1 MQNVLNVLC
10 TLFFGT
16 TGWLIIPE
24 ALFIVGLY
32 PLLCKSG
39 IKPWWAFVPV
49 MRRYMLCRCAGC
61 EKEGRVIIVLEAL
74 GIAVSLSGAMVRI
87 MSFTVSA
94 TALMLAIIVITL
106 IYDIRI
112 SRGLTDTYGVSRWW
126 IPLWILIRFIPA
138 IIWGFSGKYTPKEQ
152 AHEHEIDDRIE
163 EERIHGKH
171 TWGGDFKGNS
181 KRLLKYFAF
190 RYDWVNL
197 PIAVLITTIV
207 ASIAKAD
214 FFSSMD
220 GTVKG
225 SLALTCTAIW
235 NGCFNSIKT
244 ICRER
249 GNVRRMKERGMYISS
264 YIVAVVIYQAL
275 LCMVQ
280 TGLAMYTCT
289 LIGIRF
295 PFDGVVV
302 NSLVFEIG
310 ITMFLISFAADMLC
324 LCISATVREVA
335 TAMTVMPF
343 VLVVHLVFS
352 GSVINI
358 SAWSNSISK
367 VMVSNYGVKCIAA
380 QAGYNEKPM
389 MLGWDLLNSIRDN
402 EVGTEFTVGE
412 IMDRLADAQDNPS
425 VERLRKMEVGRVF
438 TVGEIRDFILGSELV
453 NTLLDMDLRLDM
465 SIGEALQSLQNADLI
480 PTNDELKEQTFG
492 KVFTINE
499 IYDILGKVDAFK
511 SVKDKKILFNV
522 VSVGDAL
529 DLIMA
534 FVGDLEVNAQFQLGQ
549 LVDSVMNSSMMKELL
564 EKRPLQGMTIRTILE
579 KVRAFETLDAY
590 ADTEIDTRVTIGEVL
605 DWILSLEF
613 LQKYRNENIVLKA
626 SIGTLIDTIGE
637 ETVRGFVIDKVSD
650 AAMVPEYE
658 HTRENILDYW
668 GTLGLF
674 ILVYT
679 AAFVL
684 IMMFSTGV
692 IDLKKLKKKK
702 APEKPGA
709 PAAEN

>member
-1 MQNVLNVLC
+1 MQNVWNIFS
-10 TLFFGT
+10 TIFFGAS
-16 TGWLIIPE
+16 GWPYVIVE

-32 PLLCKSG
+32 PLFRKSG

-49 MRRYMLCRCAGC
+49 MRLYMLCRCAGC
-61 EKEGRVIIVLEAL
+61 EKDGRVLAVLDTAS
-74 GIAVSLSGAMVRI
+74 IAVGLSGAVIRFMKF
-87 MSFTVSA
+87 SVSA
-94 TALMLAIIVITL
+94 TAVMLAIMVVVM
-106 IYDIRI
+106 IYEIRI
-112 SRGLTDTYGVSRWW
+112 ARGLTDTYGVSRWW
-126 IPLWILIRFIPA
+126 IPLWILLRFVPA
-138 IIWGFSGKYTPKEQ
+138 IIWGFSPKYSPKAQ

-171 TWGGDFKGNS
+171 TWWGDFTGNS
-181 KRLLKYFAF
+181 KRLLKFFAF
-190 RYDWVNL
+190 RYDWINL
-197 PIAVLITTIV
+197 PIAVILTTVV

-214 FFSSMD
+214 FFTSMD

-249 GNVRRMKERGMYISS
+249 GNVRRMKDRGMYISS
-264 YIVAVVIYQAL
+264 YIVSVIIYQAL
-275 LCMVQ
+275 LCLAQ
-280 TGLAMYTCT
+280 TVLAMYTCT

-295 PFDGVVV
+295 PFDGVIV

-343 VLVVHLVFS
+343 ILVIQLVFS

-367 VMVSNYGVKCIAA
+367 VTISNYGVKCIAA
-380 QAGYNEKPM
+380 QAGYNDKPM
-389 MLGWDLLNSIRDN
+389 MLGWTLLESIRDN

-412 IMDRLADAQDNPS
+412 IMDKLADAQDNPS
-425 VERLRKMEVGRVF
+425 VERLRKIEVGRVF
-438 TVGEIRDFILGSELV
+438 TVGEIRDMVLGSELA

-465 SIGEALQSLQNADLI
+465 SIGEAIQTLQNANVI
-480 PTNDELKEQTFG
+480 PSNDELKEQTFG
-492 KVFTINE
+492 KVFTVRE
-499 IYDILGKVDAFK
+499 LYDIISKVDAFK

-529 DLIMA
+529 DLVMS
-534 FVGDLEVNAQFQLGQ
+534 FVGNLEVNAQFKLGQ
-549 LVDSVMNSSMMKELL
+549 LVDTVMESSLLKELM

-579 KVRAFETLDAY
+579 KLKAFETIDNY
-590 ADTEIDTRVTIGEVL
+590 ADTQIDARFNVGDVI

-613 LQKYRNENIVLKA
+613 LQKYRDKNIVLKA
-626 SIGTLIDTIGE
+626 KIDTLI
-637 ETVRGFVIDKVSD
+637 ETVGEDTVKGFVVGRISE

-658 HTRENILDYW
+658 HTRDNILSYW
-668 GTLGLF
+668 GSLGLF
-674 ILVYT
+674 ILIFT

-692 IDLKKLKKKK
+692 FTIKKKK
-702 APEKPGA
+702 APELTEA
-709 PAAEN
+709 PASN

>member
-10 TLFFGT
+10 TIFFGT
-16 TGWLIIPE
+16 TGWLVIPE

-32 PLLCKSG
+32 PLLRKSG
-39 IKPWWAFVPV
+39 IKPWWAFVPL

-61 EKEGRVIIVLEAL
+61 EKEGRVILGLEAAA
-74 GIAVSLSGAMVRI
+74 IIVNLSGAMVRI
-87 MSFTVSA
+87 MSFSVSA
-94 TALMLAIIVITL
+94 TALLLAIFVIVL

-126 IPLWILIRFIPA
+126 IPLWMFTRFIPA
-138 IIWGFSGKYTPKEQ
+138 VIWGFSSKFTPKEQ

-171 TWGGDFKGNS
+171 TWMGDFAGNS
-181 KRLLKYFAF
+181 KRLMKYFAF

-214 FFSSMD
+214 FFTSMD

-249 GNVRRMKERGMYISS
+249 GNVRRMKDKGMYISS

-275 LCMVQ
+275 LCLVQ
-280 TGLAMYTCT
+280 TALAMYTCT

-295 PFDGVVV
+295 PYDGVIV

-324 LCISATVREVA
+324 LCISATVKEVA

-367 VMVSNYGVKCIAA
+367 LTISNYGVKCIAA
-380 QAGYNEKPM
+380 QAGYNDKPM
-389 MLGWDLLNSIRDN
+389 MLGWDLLNSIREN

-412 IMDRLADAQDNPS
+412 IMDKLADAQNNPS
-425 VERLRKMEVGRVF
+425 VERLRKVQVGRVF

-465 SIGEALQSLQNADLI
+465 SIGEALQTLQTANLI
-480 PTNDELKEQTFG
+480 PSNEELKEQTFG
-492 KVFTINE
+492 KVFTVNE
-499 IYDILGKVDAFK
+499 IYDIISKVDAFK
-511 SVKDKKILFNV
+511 TVKDKKILFNV

-529 DLIMA
+529 DLVMS

-549 LVDSVMNSSMMKELL
+549 LVDTVMDSGLVKELL
-564 EKRPLQGMTIRTILE
+564 EKRPLQGMTIRSILE
-579 KVRAFETLDAY
+579 KVKAFDTLDSY
-590 ADTEIDTRVTIGEVL
+590 ADTEIDTRFTIGEVL

-626 SIGTLIDTIGE
+626 RIGTLIDTIGE
-637 ETVRGFVIDKVSD
+637 ETVRGFVIDKTSD
-650 AAMVPEYE
+650 AAMVPAYA
-658 HTRENILDYW
+658 HTRDNILNYW

-674 ILVYT
+674 ILVFT
-679 AAFVL
+679 GAFVL
-684 IMMFSTGV
+684 IMMFSTGA
-692 IDLKKLKKKK
+692 ITFRKKK
-702 APEKPGA
+702 APEKPEA
-709 PAAEN
+709 PAAASN